1 MKIYNNILIAM
12 DDSED
17 ALRAAKR
24 VMELVKNKEISTPE
38 EKDKNKSKIVAF
50 HSIMHHAFPQGLLIP
65 VPSPF
70 GSSSYMMPPIFYQKL
85 EQEYREHGEQILRK
99 VKELFDKENVPI
111 ETRLI
116 DDQTPA
122 EYIIKVNE
130 HEKFDLIALGCKGE
144 HSKLEELLLGT
155 VAYDILNKI
164 DSDILIVR

>member
-1 MKIYNNILIAM
+1 M

-17 ALRAAKR
+17 AFRAAKR
-24 VMELVKNKEISTPE
+24 VIELVKSGEMTSLE
-38 EKDKNKSKIVAF
+38 EPSKMKTKIVAF
-50 HSIMHHAFPQGLLIP
+50 HSIMHHEFPQGSLIP
-65 VPSPF
+65 ISSPF
-70 GSSSYMMPPIFYQKL
+70 GSSSYMMAPIYYQKL

-122 EYIIKVNE
+122 EYILKIEE
-130 HEKFDLIALGCKGE
+130 HKRFDLVALGCKGE
-144 HSKLEELLLGT
+144 HSRLEELLIGT
-155 VAYDILNKI
+155 VAYDILNKV